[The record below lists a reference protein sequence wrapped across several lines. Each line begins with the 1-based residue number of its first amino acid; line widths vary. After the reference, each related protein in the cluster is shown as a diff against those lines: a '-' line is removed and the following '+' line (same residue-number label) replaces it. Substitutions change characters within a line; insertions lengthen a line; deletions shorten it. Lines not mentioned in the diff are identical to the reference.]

1 MSGDSKILLGIA
13 GLTVIVIGI
22 VVVGSSASGKPA
34 DPVVIN
40 RGINVRGP
48 ESAPVT
54 LVEFSDFQCPAC
66 KSFEPVVEEIIN
78 KYSDRLRFVYRH
90 YPLPQHDLAFK
101 AAQAS
106 QAADLQGKFWEYK
119 KEVFAIQENLKEGS
133 FEEIAQKLGL
143 DLEKFRNDLNDE
155 KTAKKV
161 QQDLSD
167 ARALNLNGTPSFFV
181 NGEKIELDSY
191 QDLLTAVEAKLK

>member
-66 KSFEPVVEEIIN
+66 KSFEPVVEEVIN

-167 ARALNLNGTPSFFV
+167 AKALNLNGTPSFFV

>member
-1 MSGDSKILLGIA
+1 MISNLKAGEVSPPIHSDKFYYLLK
-13 GLTVIVIGI
+13 L
-22 VVVGSSASGKPA
+22 K
-34 DPVVIN
+34 
-40 RGINVRGP
+40 
-48 ESAPVT
+48 E
-54 LVEFSDFQCPAC
+54 
-66 KSFEPVVEEIIN
+66 
-78 KYSDRLRFVYRH
+78 
-90 YPLPQHDLAFK
+90 
-101 AAQAS
+101 
-106 QAADLQGKFWEYK
+106 K
-119 KEVFAIQENLKEGS
+119 KEAFIPDFENIKDKVREGFLKEKSAELAKVKIEEALKGLKSSNDFKRIAKEPHLKSDSTGTFKFGSYIEGIGVSDNFWTAARNLKEGS

>member
-66 KSFEPVVEEIIN
+66 KSFEPVVEEVIN

-167 ARALNLNGTPSFFV
+167 AKALNLNGTPSFFV

-191 QDLLTAVEAKLK
+191 QDL

>member
-66 KSFEPVVEEIIN
+66 KSFEPVVEEVIN

>member
-66 KSFEPVVEEIIN
+66 KSFEPVVEEVIN
-78 KYSDRLRFVYRH
+78 KYSDRLRFIYRH

-167 ARALNLNGTPSFFV
+167 AKALNLNGTPSFFV